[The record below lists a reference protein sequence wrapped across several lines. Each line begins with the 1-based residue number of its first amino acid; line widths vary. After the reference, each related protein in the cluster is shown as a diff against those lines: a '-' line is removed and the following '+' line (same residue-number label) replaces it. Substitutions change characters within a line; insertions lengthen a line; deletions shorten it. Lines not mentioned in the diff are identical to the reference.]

1 MKVLL
6 DENLPLPLY
15 HRLRAAGHDAEH
27 IIVLGQ
33 RGIPDSA
40 IRQRLM
46 AEELVFL
53 TNDTEF
59 EDLPADYRARWSSPA
74 FRSGFRRRSAWRYG
88 SAHSKGFSRRNPRDG
103 FSICT
108 RRARSSSGR
117 FARADRSGS
126 AFSQRM
132 SEALVCCRV
141 SALHDVPMEV
151 AL

>member
-6 DENLPLPLY
+6 DENFPLLLY

-46 AEELVFL
+46 VEELVFV

-59 EDLPADYRARWSSPA
+59 EDLPFDYRAQIVI
-74 FRSGFRRRSAWRYG
+74 
-88 SAHSKGFSRRNPRDG
+88 SRVPQRLPT
-103 FSICT
+103 T
-108 RRARSSSGR
+108 RRVEIWFGALEGFLKTKPEGR
-117 FARADRSGS
+117 LFDLYETGQIVGWTIREIR
-126 AFSQRM
+126 
-132 SEALVCCRV
+132 
-141 SALHDVPMEV
+141 
-151 AL
+151 

>member
-6 DENLPLPLY
+6 DENFPLPLY

-59 EDLPADYRARWSSPA
+59 ERLTAGYRAQVVISRVPQRLPTKRRVEIWFGALDEFLKAKPA
-74 FRSGFRRRSAWRYG
+74 GRLFDLQETGEVIAWTI
-88 SAHSKGFSRRNPRDG
+88 HESR
-103 FSICT
+103 
-108 RRARSSSGR
+108 
-117 FARADRSGS
+117 
-126 AFSQRM
+126 
-132 SEALVCCRV
+132 
-141 SALHDVPMEV
+141 
-151 AL
+151 

>member
-6 DENLPLPLY
+6 DENFPLPLY
-15 HRLRAAGHDAEH
+15 HRLRAAGYDAEH

-59 EDLPADYRARWSSPA
+59 EDQPADYRAQVVISRVPQRLA
-74 FRSGFRRRSAWRYG
+74 TARRVDIWFGAL
-88 SAHSKGFSRRNPRDG
+88 DG
-103 FSICT
+103 FLK
-108 RRARSSSGR
+108 AKPVGR
-117 FARADRSGS
+117 LFDLYETGQILAWTIRESR
-126 AFSQRM
+126 
-132 SEALVCCRV
+132 
-141 SALHDVPMEV
+141 
-151 AL
+151 